1 MDAEWNALSRASRFS
16 SVYSANG
23 YDLRR
28 RCFDF
33 LNKDRRSVYEAEH
46 RRWVMS
52 ELLMGFWPVTD
63 EERKVLDS
71 LQGKPDEFKEKAD
84 EYKRC
89 FRHHLIREYVDETD
103 RDLNRLFID
112 HIDYILGENGE

>member
-1 MDAEWNALSRASRFS
+1 M
-16 SVYSANG
+16 
-23 YDLRR
+23 
-28 RCFDF
+28 
-33 LNKDRRSVYEAEH
+33 
-46 RRWVMS
+46 
-52 ELLMGFWPVTD
+52 
-63 EERKVLDS
+63 LDS

>member
-1 MDAEWNALSRASRFS
+1 M
-16 SVYSANG
+16 
-23 YDLRR
+23 
-28 RCFDF
+28 
-33 LNKDRRSVYEAEH
+33 YEAEH